1 MAERDFSFDD
11 ILTKISEAYKNAST
25 KVGQCNVLV
34 IGKTGV
40 GKSTLINAVFR
51 VRAASPQENRLAET
65 GVGRPIT
72 QGIRQYTKEN
82 CPITVYD
89 TPGLELDAEQIQQV
103 QLEIAELIE
112 DKRLLPVK
120 EHIHVVWYCINHEA
134 HRFEDIEEDWIKTL
148 YLKEVPVIL
157 ILTQAVSVD
166 EEERSDFIFFLE
178 KKNLPVSYVIPVLA
192 ESKRVGRYP
201 VESYGLKRLV
211 EATFELLPE
220 VARKAFVKEQM
231 ASINLKAEA
240 AFKYVTG
247 YVASS
252 ALVGAAP
259 IPFADSLIL
268 VPMQTTMLAHI
279 SVIFGMPFDKA
290 FISTILSAIFG
301 TGGVTA
307 SGRFIVTNLIK
318 MVPGAGTVI
327 GGAIAASTAATLTL
341 ALGLAYIEL
350 LKRYMKAKIHG
361 ETISLSD
368 SSRIFID
375 LYKGY
380 MQTGSRTL
388 KQDETAPPPR
398 EINIE

>member
-1 MAERDFSFDD
+1 MGDNDFSFDD
-11 ILTKISEAYKNAST
+11 ILSKISEAYKDAESN
-25 KVGQCNVLV
+25 VGQCNVLV

-51 VRAASPQENRLAET
+51 DRLAET
-65 GVGRPIT
+65 GVGKPVT

-89 TPGLELDAEQIQQV
+89 TPGLELDAAQINHV

-134 HRFEDIEEDWIKTL
+134 HRFEEIEEEWIQTL

-157 ILTQAVSVD
+157 ILTQAISVD
-166 EEERSDFIFFLE
+166 EEERSDFILFLQ
-178 KKNLPVSYVIPVLA
+178 KKNLPVSYLIPVLA
-192 ESKRVGRYP
+192 EAKQVGRYAI
-201 VESYGLKRLV
+201 ESYGLKRLV

-231 ASINLKAEA
+231 TSIDLKAEA

-318 MVPGAGTVI
+318 MIPGAGTVI

-368 SSRIFID
+368 LTRIFID
-375 LYKGY
+375 LYKDY
-380 MQTGSRTL
+380 MQTGRRTL

>member
-1 MAERDFSFDD
+1 M
-11 ILTKISEAYKNAST
+11 
-25 KVGQCNVLV
+25 
-34 IGKTGV
+34 
-40 GKSTLINAVFR
+40 
-51 VRAASPQENRLAET
+51 
-65 GVGRPIT
+65 
-72 QGIRQYTKEN
+72 
-82 CPITVYD
+82 
-89 TPGLELDAEQIQQV
+89 
-103 QLEIAELIE
+103 
-112 DKRLLPVK
+112 
-120 EHIHVVWYCINHEA
+120 
-134 HRFEDIEEDWIKTL
+134 
-148 YLKEVPVIL
+148 
-157 ILTQAVSVD
+157 
-166 EEERSDFIFFLE
+166 
-178 KKNLPVSYVIPVLA
+178 IPVLA

-279 SVIFGMPFDKA
+279 SVIFGMPFEQA

-327 GGAIAASTAATLTL
+327 GGANLLRRRFANAASTAATLTL

-368 SSRIFID
+368 LTRIFID

-380 MQTGSRTL
+380 MRTGSRTL
-388 KQDETAPPPR
+388 KQEDTAPPPR

>member
-1 MAERDFSFDD
+1 MKDSEFSLDD
-11 ILTKISEAYKNAST
+11 ILTKIGEAYKDAES

-51 VRAASPQENRLAET
+51 DRLAET
-65 GVGRPIT
+65 GVGRPVT

-89 TPGLELDAEQIQQV
+89 TPGLELDAAQINHV

-134 HRFEDIEEDWIKTL
+134 HRFEELEEEWIKSL

-157 ILTQAVSVD
+157 ILTQAISVD
-166 EEERSDFIFFLE
+166 EEERSDFLLFLE

-192 ESKRVGRYP
+192 EAKRVGKYP

-231 ASINLKAEA
+231 TSIDLKAEA

-279 SVIFGMPFDKA
+279 SVIFGMTFDKA

-318 MVPGAGTVI
+318 MIPGAGTVI

-368 SSRIFID
+368 LTKIFID

-380 MQTGSRTL
+380 MQTGSKTL
-388 KQDETAPPPR
+388 KQDETAPPTR

>member
-1 MAERDFSFDD
+1 MAERDFSLDD
-11 ILTKISEAYKNAST
+11 ILTKISEAYKNAET

-51 VRAASPQENRLAET
+51 ARLAET

-388 KQDETAPPPR
+388 KQEETAPPPR